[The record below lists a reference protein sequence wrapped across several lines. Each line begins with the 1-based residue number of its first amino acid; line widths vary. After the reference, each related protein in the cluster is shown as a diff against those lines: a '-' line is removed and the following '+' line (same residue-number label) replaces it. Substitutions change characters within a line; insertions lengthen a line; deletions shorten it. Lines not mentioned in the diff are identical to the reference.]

1 MTDSEQTNPTAGS
14 MDHPLFQGQEEQER
28 IYSPQQVPGTDIPAV
43 ERDADGTAAQG
54 SAVAT
59 DPDED
64 TTTAT
69 SDPNISH
76 T

>member
-1 MTDSEQTNPTAGS
+1 MTDSEQTSPNTAS
-14 MDHPLFQGQEEQER
+14 TDRPLLQGQEEQER
-28 IYSPQQVPGTDIPAV
+28 IYSPQQVPGSNVPDI
-43 ERDADGTAAQG
+43 ERDTDGTAAQG
-54 SAVAT
+54 SAVAM

>member
-1 MTDSEQTNPTAGS
+1 MTESERPSPKAASTEG
-14 MDHPLFQGQEEQER
+14 PLFQGQEEQER

-43 ERDADGTAAQG
+43 ERDTDGTAAQG

-59 DPDED
+59 DADED

-69 SDPNISH
+69 GDPNRSH

>member
-1 MTDSEQTNPTAGS
+1 MTDSQRSNQTTGS
-14 MDHPLFQGQEEQER
+14 TEGPLFQGQEEQER

-43 ERDADGTAAQG
+43 EQDADGTAAQG

-59 DPDED
+59 DPDAD